1 MKNLGITER
10 VLRAGGLIAG
20 DGGIEYA
27 RTLAFHTLVL
37 FSLFAVF
44 AARSDEV
51 SAFRDFFTNGWLW
64 LAVAGSLA
72 LQLAVLYLPSLQRAF
87 NTVPLHVGELGDRR
101 GRGFERAVGTRSRE
115 TSAAGPL
122 GAGACARDLISSG
135 VGPGVGRRA

>member
-72 LQLAVLYLPSLQRAF
+72 PASRALPPIAATRIQHRAVA
-87 NTVPLHVGELGDRR
+87 R
-101 GRGFERAVGTRSRE
+101 GRIG
-115 TSAAGPL
+115 
-122 GAGACARDLISSG
+122 
-135 VGPGVGRRA
+135 